1 MNQFYVAPLGGI
13 SLAPQLMDMGNRLRD
28 DRKAE
33 SDKQAKMQR
42 FAEVKSA
49 MEEAYGSGNPD
60 QMAMVAMNYPE
71 AQKTIE
77 MLAGFQSDKTKKQ
90 GLDTY
95 RQVLARK
102 DNPQAAVNALQV
114 RVDYLTEN
122 GANPQHTQA
131 DLDELR
137 GAIERGEDPT
147 PIFNNMEMAYA
158 GMASTQEWK
167 AYKGDADKSNL
178 GTYNPRDYTTESWS
192 IFTRSGNP
200 DDLER
205 YESQSVIE
213 SGGAKFLVDR
223 VTGARTPI
231 SSTQE
236 AATGQASIA
245 SAVRSAEEVA
255 QADAA
260 TDRKF
265 KEQLGS
271 TGANVYTD
279 LQMAAQKASAFI
291 PRLKS
296 LKELSSKVETGTGAE
311 IKLAAKKALGID
323 SADMEELN
331 AKLGELAQDILNQ
344 QTGTKT
350 DFDFQNAVK
359 QAASLGKTKEAN
371 TRLIEALVDRQ
382 LEAVSFGDMAKEAY
396 DKGGVK
402 AVLDM
407 RFSSPTKPPASK
419 KVSWSDL

>member
-1 MNQFYVAPLGGI
+1 MNEFYVAPLGGI
-13 SLAPQLMDMGNRLRD
+13 SMAPQLTAMGDTLRA

-33 SDKQAKMQR
+33 ADKQAKMQR

-77 MLAGFQSDKTKKQ
+77 MLVGFQSDKTKKQ

-95 RQVLARK
+95 RQVLGLK
-102 DNPQAAVNALQV
+102 GNPQAAANALQG

-158 GMASTQEWK
+158 GLASPQEWK
-167 AYKGDADKSNL
+167 AYKGDTDKSKL
-178 GTYNPRDYTTESWS
+178 GKYNPRDYTTESWS

-213 SGGAKFLVDR
+213 SGGAQYLVDR
-223 VTGARTPI
+223 VTGARTQI
-231 SSTQE
+231 SSTKE

-245 SAVRSAEEVA
+245 SSIETAKKEAIAIADDKSIARSNEKALKA
-255 QADAA
+255 YDAA
-260 TDRKF
+260 IGGLSGALDKAYSGPVAGLMPAITDNAKVAEGAIAVMAPVLKGIFRASGEGTFTDSDQKMLMSMLPTRADS
-265 KEQLGS
+265 KES
-271 TGANVYTD
+271 GA
-279 LQMAAQKASAFI
+279 MK
-291 PRLKS
+291 LKMVD
-296 LKELSSKVETGTGAE
+296 EVVR
-311 IKLAAKKALGID
+311 
-323 SADMEELN
+323 
-331 AKLGELAQDILNQ
+331 AKLGGGSQPK
-344 QTGTKT
+344 GTE
-350 DFDFQNAVK
+350 AVK
-359 QAASLGKTKEAN
+359 PA
-371 TRLIEALVDRQ
+371 
-382 LEAVSFGDMAKEAY
+382 
-396 DKGGVK
+396 GGVLVEDAGGNRAWK
-402 AVLDM
+402 MPDG
-407 RFSSPTKPPASK
+407 SYKP
-419 KVSWSDL
+419 VDGGQ

>member
-1 MNQFYVAPLGGI
+1 
-13 SLAPQLMDMGNRLRD
+13 
-28 DRKAE
+28 
-33 SDKQAKMQR
+33 
-42 FAEVKSA
+42 
-49 MEEAYGSGNPD
+49 
-60 QMAMVAMNYPE
+60 
-71 AQKTIE
+71 
-77 MLAGFQSDKTKKQ
+77 
-90 GLDTY
+90 
-95 RQVLARK
+95 
-102 DNPQAAVNALQV
+102 
-114 RVDYLTEN
+114 
-122 GANPQHTQA
+122 
-131 DLDELR
+131 
-137 GAIERGEDPT
+137 
-147 PIFNNMEMAYA
+147 
-158 GMASTQEWK
+158 
-167 AYKGDADKSNL
+167 
-178 GTYNPRDYTTESWS
+178 
-192 IFTRSGNP
+192 
-200 DDLER
+200 
-205 YESQSVIE
+205 
-213 SGGAKFLVDR
+213 
-223 VTGARTPI
+223 
-231 SSTQE
+231 
-236 AATGQASIA
+236 
-245 SAVRSAEEVA
+245 VRSAQEVA
-255 QADAA
+255 QTDAA
-260 TDRKF
+260 TERKF

-407 RFSSPTKPPASK
+407 RFSSPTKPPANNAGASK